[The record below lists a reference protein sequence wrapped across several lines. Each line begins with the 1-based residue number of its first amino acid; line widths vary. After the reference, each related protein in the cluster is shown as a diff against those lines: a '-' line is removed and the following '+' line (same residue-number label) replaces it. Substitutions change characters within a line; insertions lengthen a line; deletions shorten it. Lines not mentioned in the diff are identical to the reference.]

1 MQFPLW
7 ILIGVV
13 FLYCLLLYGLSR
25 VISAGA
31 DNSSFF
37 NANRKAPWGLVAYG
51 MVGASISGVTF
62 ISVPGNVISQN
73 FYYLPMVAGFVL
85 GYFFVAKVLLPQYSK
100 LENVSIYSFLSE
112 RCGVSSRK
120 CAAFFFF
127 LSRLLSCAVRVF
139 VVAVVLLS
147 FYKGENPA
155 LFFVAIVLLYLLLL
169 FLYTF
174 KGGVKTL
181 VWTDVFHT
189 TVMLLAVGIALY
201 ALIVNMDIGG
211 LGGAFSEVFSS
222 EYSNVFDFRWES
234 STNFVKQI
242 VAGFFMTVAMTG
254 LDQGMMQKTLGC
266 KDFSSSKKNL
276 YATAGIIFVV
286 NLLFLFFGAL
296 LALFVNKVG
305 GLESLSLGSTDEVF
319 PWIASNVM
327 GGVGVVI
334 FLLGLISSSYPSSAA
349 TVTSLTSSVYHD
361 FLELDLK
368 KGISENVLFR
378 KRFFVELAVVFV
390 LFLLII
396 ALYFFSD
403 DSVLDLIYSLASYTY
418 GPLLGLFAFALWVK
432 KGVQDRFVPFI
443 CLASP
448 ILSYLIH
455 KGLIVVCGFDLG
467 FSLLIINGV
476 ITFAGLMLFKKR

>member
-1 MQFPLW
+1 M
-7 ILIGVV
+7 
-13 FLYCLLLYGLSR
+13 
-25 VISAGA
+25 ISAGA

-305 GLESLSLGSTDEVF
+305 GLESLSLGSTDAVF

-327 GGVGVVI
+327 GGVGIVM

-432 KGVQDRFVPFI
+432 KGVQDRIVPFI

-455 KGLIVVCGFDLG
+455 RGLVVTCGFDLG

>member
-1 MQFPLW
+1 
-7 ILIGVV
+7 
-13 FLYCLLLYGLSR
+13 
-25 VISAGA
+25 
-31 DNSSFF
+31 
-37 NANRKAPWGLVAYG
+37 

-85 GYFFVAKVLLPQYSK
+85 GYFFVAKVLLPQYGK

-222 EYSNVFDFRWES
+222 EYSNVFDFRWERRAERES
-234 STNFVKQI
+234 MGIYRCN
-242 VAGFFMTVAMTG
+242 G
-254 LDQGMMQKTLGC
+254 KT
-266 KDFSSSKKNL
+266 
-276 YATAGIIFVV
+276 
-286 NLLFLFFGAL
+286 
-296 LALFVNKVG
+296 
-305 GLESLSLGSTDEVF
+305 
-319 PWIASNVM
+319 
-327 GGVGVVI
+327 
-334 FLLGLISSSYPSSAA
+334 
-349 TVTSLTSSVYHD
+349 
-361 FLELDLK
+361 
-368 KGISENVLFR
+368 R
-378 KRFFVELAVVFV
+378 R
-390 LFLLII
+390 
-396 ALYFFSD
+396 
-403 DSVLDLIYSLASYTY
+403 
-418 GPLLGLFAFALWVK
+418 
-432 KGVQDRFVPFI
+432 
-443 CLASP
+443 
-448 ILSYLIH
+448 
-455 KGLIVVCGFDLG
+455 
-467 FSLLIINGV
+467 
-476 ITFAGLMLFKKR
+476 

>member
-174 KGGVKTL
+174 RGGVKTL

-189 TVMLLAVGIALY
+189 TVMLLAVGMALY

-327 GGVGVVI
+327 GGVGIVM

-349 TVTSLTSSVYHD
+349 TVTSLTSSVYYD

-432 KGVQDRFVPFI
+432 KGVQDRFVPLI

-448 ILSYLIH
+448 LLSYLIH

>member
-1 MQFPLW
+1 MRLLAALSKLHPLTIW
-7 ILIGVV
+7 
-13 FLYCLLLYGLSR
+13 
-25 VISAGA
+25 
-31 DNSSFF
+31 
-37 NANRKAPWGLVAYG
+37 
-51 MVGASISGVTF
+51 ASITA
-62 ISVPGNVISQN
+62 
-73 FYYLPMVAGFVL
+73 LL
-85 GYFFVAKVLLPQYSK
+85 AKVNIL
-100 LENVSIYSFLSE
+100 
-112 RCGVSSRK
+112 
-120 CAAFFFF
+120 
-127 LSRLLSCAVRVF
+127 
-139 VVAVVLLS
+139 
-147 FYKGENPA
+147 
-155 LFFVAIVLLYLLLL
+155 
-169 FLYTF
+169 
-174 KGGVKTL
+174 
-181 VWTDVFHT
+181 
-189 TVMLLAVGIALY
+189 
-201 ALIVNMDIGG
+201 
-211 LGGAFSEVFSS
+211 
-222 EYSNVFDFRWES
+222 
-234 STNFVKQI
+234 
-242 VAGFFMTVAMTG
+242 
-254 LDQGMMQKTLGC
+254 
-266 KDFSSSKKNL
+266 SSSKKNL

-305 GLESLSLGSTDEVF
+305 GLEGLSLGSTDEVF

-327 GGVGVVI
+327 GGVGIVR

-396 ALYFFSD
+396 ALYFFGD

-448 ILSYLIH
+448 VLSYLIH